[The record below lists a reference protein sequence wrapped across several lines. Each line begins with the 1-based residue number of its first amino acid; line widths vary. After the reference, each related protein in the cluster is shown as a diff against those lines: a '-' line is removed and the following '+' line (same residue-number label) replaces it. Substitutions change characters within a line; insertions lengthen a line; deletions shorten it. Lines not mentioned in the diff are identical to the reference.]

1 MAKLISLIQ
10 IISLTLHGVYRQI
23 QKKHINQRYIV
34 ISDKC
39 YIRLLV
45 HKIDDIGNF
54 TNTAQVGVVGR
65 TCRSLPHIDKSQNI
79 LSYGTK

>member
-1 MAKLISLIQ
+1 M
-10 IISLTLHGVYRQI
+10 
-23 QKKHINQRYIV
+23 
-34 ISDKC
+34 SDKC